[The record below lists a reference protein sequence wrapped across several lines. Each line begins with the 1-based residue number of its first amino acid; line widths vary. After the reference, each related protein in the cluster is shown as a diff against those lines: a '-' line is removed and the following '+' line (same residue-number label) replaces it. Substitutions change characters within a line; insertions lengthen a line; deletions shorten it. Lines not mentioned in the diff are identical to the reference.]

1 MSSINIDKDTKR
13 EKLRYLLHLLSLGR
27 LERGDAGELKG
38 LLMEELHK
46 VRKKNDFERE
56 KELGAL
62 IKVLDSYMLGEI
74 DLMLYPDVMVS
85 NIDEKKVMFQT

>member
-1 MSSINIDKDTKR
+1 MSSINIDKDTQR

-27 LERGDAGELKG
+27 LEREDAGELKG
-38 LLMEELHK
+38 LLMEELKK

-85 NIDEKKVMFQT
+85 NIDEKRVLV